1 MQGSPFPRVVG
12 VIHMPPMIT
21 FRGDAL
27 GLRFRE
33 LEHFLERLP
42 EHAGDAKGHLQRG
55 RLLLPLDRVHGLTRY
70 TNAVGGLSL
79 LPATQRLPFFRQSH
93 LKPAC

>member
-1 MQGSPFPRVVG
+1 MQGSPFQRVVG
-12 VIHMPPMIT
+12 VIHMPPMVT

-55 RLLLPLDRVHGLTRY
+55 RVLLPLDRVHGLTRY
-70 TNAVGGLSL
+70 TNAVGERLLGH
-79 LPATQRLPFFRQSH
+79 LPAFET
-93 LKPAC
+93 